1 MFTHLNRIDHCFND
15 LRSKGQKAFVAYIA
29 AGDPD
34 LTVTEKLARSFER
47 IGVDILELGVPFS
60 DPLADGVVNQ
70 LAADRALK
78 SGTSLTKILQTVK
91 KLRSKGLQIP
101 IVLFTYFNPIHRYGL
116 EKFVQDAARA
126 GVDGVLNLDLPPEES
141 DSYSKLMEKAGLHL
155 IYLIAPTT
163 LSSRLRSIA
172 RESRG
177 FIYYVSREG
186 VTGMQ
191 KSIHQGIV
199 PRVNEIRRHTKV
211 PIVVGFGISNPEQA
225 RQAAYAA
232 DGCVVGSAIVKR
244 VGELSKKSSL
254 VPQVTHFVFSLIKP
268 LRR

>member
-1 MFTHLNRIDHCFND
+1 MSSNFNR
-15 LRSKGQKAFVAYIA
+15 LTEKVKQVKRKKQKLFCAYITL
-29 AGDPD
+29 GYPNVS
-34 LTVTEKLARSFER
+34 TTEKLILSLDKA
-47 IGVDILELGVPFS
+47 GVDILELGFPFS

-78 SGTSLTKILQTVK
+78 SGTTLKKILHMIK

-116 EKFVQDAARA
+116 EKFAQDAAQA

-141 DSYSKLMEKAGLHL
+141 DSYSELMEKAGLHP

-163 LSSRLRSIA
+163 SSSRLHSMA
-172 RESRG
+172 QKSRG

-191 KSIHQGIV
+191 KSIHQGILS
-199 PRVNEIRRHTKV
+199 RVNEIRRHTKV
-211 PIVVGFGISNPEQA
+211 PIVVGFGISNPKQV
-225 RQAAYAA
+225 RQVAYAA

-244 VGELSKKSSL
+244 VGEFGKKSSL
-254 VPQVTHFVFSLIKP
+254 VSQVTCFVSSLIKP